1 MSDKKTDLKVKKDN
15 DQSAGET
22 EKVKE
27 ANPDKVE
34 TGQVAS
40 KDKKAGQEEIEYLE
54 VKAGEQAAGQGPEP
68 ATASQLEETLR
79 DQDKIIARLE
89 SELEVKDREISELKA
104 QVEELKDK
112 FLRALA
118 DMDNLRK
125 RTAREKEEFRQY
137 ALTDIFKDLLP
148 IIDNFERA
156 LTIAEETDGKTFKE
170 GIDLIYR
177 MLLNYLARHGV
188 KPIELQDNR
197 FDPSLH
203 QALASEESEEVSE
216 PQIKEELQKGY
227 LIHDRLL
234 RPTMVKVLVP
244 KKN

>member
-1 MSDKKTDLKVKKDN
+1 MSNKKVEIKIKTDSGQPEGKIEEL
-15 DQSAGET
+15 
-22 EKVKE
+22 KE
-27 ANPDKVE
+27 ANANKIDP
-34 TGQVAS
+34 GQNDS
-40 KDKKAGQEEIEYLE
+40 KDKKSGQEEIEYLE
-54 VKAGEQAAGQGPEP
+54 VKPEEQAAGEESEP
-68 ATASQLEETLR
+68 ATASKLEETVR
-79 DQDKIIARLE
+79 DQDKIIAGLE
-89 SELEVKDREISELKA
+89 SELEAKDQEISELKA

-112 FLRALA
+112 FLRVLA

-156 LTIAEETDGKTFKE
+156 LKIAEETDGKTFKE

-203 QALASEESEEVSE
+203 QALASEESEEISE

-227 LIHDRLL
+227 LIHERLL

>member
-1 MSDKKTDLKVKKDN
+1 MSNKKVEIKIKTDSGQPEGKIEEL
-15 DQSAGET
+15 
-22 EKVKE
+22 KE
-27 ANPDKVE
+27 ANANKIDP
-34 TGQVAS
+34 GQNDS
-40 KDKKAGQEEIEYLE
+40 KDKKSGQEEIEYLE
-54 VKAGEQAAGQGPEP
+54 VKPEEQAAGEESEP
-68 ATASQLEETLR
+68 ATASKLEETVR
-79 DQDKIIARLE
+79 DQDKIIAGLE
-89 SELEVKDREISELKA
+89 SELEAKDQEISELKA

-112 FLRALA
+112 FLRVLA

-156 LTIAEETDGKTFKE
+156 LKIAEETDGKTFKE

-203 QALASEESEEVSE
+203 QALASEESEEVNE

>member
-1 MSDKKTDLKVKKDN
+1 MSDKKVEIKIKTDSGQPEGKIEEL
-15 DQSAGET
+15 
-22 EKVKE
+22 KE
-27 ANPDKVE
+27 AGANKIDP
-34 TGQVAS
+34 GQNNS
-40 KDKKAGQEEIEYLE
+40 KDKKSGQEEIEYLE
-54 VKAGEQAAGQGPEP
+54 VKPEEQAAGKESEP
-68 ATASQLEETLR
+68 ATASKLEETVR

-89 SELEVKDREISELKA
+89 SELEAKDHEISELKA

-112 FLRALA
+112 FLRVLA

-156 LTIAEETDGKTFKE
+156 LKIAEETDGKTFKE

-203 QALASEESEEVSE
+203 QALASEESEEISE

-227 LIHDRLL
+227 LIHERLL

>member
-1 MSDKKTDLKVKKDN
+1 MSDKKVEIKIKTDSSRPEGKSEEL
-15 DQSAGET
+15 
-22 EKVKE
+22 KE
-27 ANPDKVE
+27 AGGDKVDSS
-34 TGQVAS
+34 QNNL
-40 KDKKAGQEEIEYLE
+40 KDKKSGQEEIEYLE
-54 VKAGEQAAGQGPEP
+54 VKTGEQAAGQESEP
-68 ATASQLEETLR
+68 AAASELEETVR
-79 DQDKIIARLE
+79 DQDEIIARLE
-89 SELEVKDREISELKA
+89 SELEAKDREISELKA
-104 QVEELKDK
+104 QAEKLKDK
-112 FLRALA
+112 FLRVLA

-137 ALTDIFKDLLP
+137 ALADIFKDLLP

-156 LTIAEETDGKTFKE
+156 LKIAEETDGKTFKE

-203 QALASEESEEVSE
+203 QALASEESEEVNE

>member
-1 MSDKKTDLKVKKDN
+1 MSDKKVEIKIKTDSSRPEGKSEEL
-15 DQSAGET
+15 
-22 EKVKE
+22 KE
-27 ANPDKVE
+27 AGGDKVDSS
-34 TGQVAS
+34 QNNL
-40 KDKKAGQEEIEYLE
+40 KDKKSGQEEIEYLE
-54 VKAGEQAAGQGPEP
+54 VKTGEQAAGQESEP
-68 ATASQLEETLR
+68 AAASELEETVR
-79 DQDKIIARLE
+79 DQDEIIARLE
-89 SELEVKDREISELKA
+89 SELEAKDREISELKA
-104 QVEELKDK
+104 QAEKLKDK
-112 FLRALA
+112 FLRVLA

-125 RTAREKEEFRQY
+125 RTARENEEFRQY
-137 ALTDIFKDLLP
+137 ALADIFKDLLP

-156 LTIAEETDGKTFKE
+156 LKIAEETDGKTFKE

-203 QALASEESEEVSE
+203 QALASEESEEVNE

>member
-1 MSDKKTDLKVKKDN
+1 MSDKKVEIKIKTDSSRPEGKSEEL
-15 DQSAGET
+15 
-22 EKVKE
+22 KE
-27 ANPDKVE
+27 AGGDKVDSS
-34 TGQVAS
+34 QNNL
-40 KDKKAGQEEIEYLE
+40 KDKKSGQEEIEYLE
-54 VKAGEQAAGQGPEP
+54 VKTGEQAVGQESEP
-68 ATASQLEETLR
+68 AAASELEETVR
-79 DQDKIIARLE
+79 DQDEIIARLE
-89 SELEVKDREISELKA
+89 SELEAKDREISELKA
-104 QVEELKDK
+104 QAEKLKDK
-112 FLRALA
+112 FLRVLA

-125 RTAREKEEFRQY
+125 RTARENEEFRQY
-137 ALTDIFKDLLP
+137 ALADIFKDLLP

-156 LTIAEETDGKTFKE
+156 LKIAEETDGKTFKE

-203 QALASEESEEVSE
+203 QALASEESEEVNE